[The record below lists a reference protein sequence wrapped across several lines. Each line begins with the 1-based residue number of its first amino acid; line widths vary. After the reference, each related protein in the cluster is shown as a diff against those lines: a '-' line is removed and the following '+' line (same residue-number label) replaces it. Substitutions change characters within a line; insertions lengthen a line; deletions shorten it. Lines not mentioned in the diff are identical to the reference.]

1 MTETESD
8 GVEHA
13 DDTDEAERGEV
24 TDLGAVAGDAEPH
37 AVVHESAPQTILLA
51 LDAGERV
58 PFHEHPETTV
68 HFHVLEGAATA
79 RVGDD
84 RVEHELAG
92 GELLRFDGGDGI
104 EPVADRSA
112 RVLVTLVDE

>member
-8 GVEHA
+8 GVERS
-13 DDTDEAERGEV
+13 DDTERVEV
-24 TDLGAVAGDAEPH
+24 TDLEAVAEDADPH
-37 AVVHESAPQTILLA
+37 AVVHESAPRTVLLA

-58 PFHEHPETTV
+58 PFHEHPDTTV
-68 HFHVLEGAATA
+68 QFHVLDGAVTA
-79 RVGDD
+79 RVGED
-84 RVEHELAG
+84 RVEHELVA

-104 EPVADRSA
+104 EPVADRPA